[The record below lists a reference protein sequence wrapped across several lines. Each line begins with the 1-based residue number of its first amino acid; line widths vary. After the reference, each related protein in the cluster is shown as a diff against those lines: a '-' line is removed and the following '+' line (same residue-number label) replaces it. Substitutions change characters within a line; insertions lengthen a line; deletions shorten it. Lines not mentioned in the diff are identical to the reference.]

1 MFDLNLAVITLILVL
16 VALVAVLIVRPSL
29 TAARG
34 GKVLAFFI
42 LFLMPVMMLWAGTEL
57 HLEHA
62 KSTSFCLSCHVMEPY
77 GESLWLEDTSHLP
90 ASHFQDNHVPRDFAC
105 YTCHTSYT
113 MFGGVQSKLK
123 GLQHLYVNYLGTIP
137 EQIELYEPFRN
148 LECLHC
154 HEGARSFLDFH
165 GDMMAELESNETSC
179 LECHDQIHS
188 VPEVDELEKWEGAE
202 R

>member
-1 MFDLNLAVITLILVL
+1 MPSLNLTLTVFLL
-16 VALVAVLIVRPSL
+16 VAAALVGVLIMRPSL

-42 LFLMPVMMLWAGTEL
+42 LFLLPVVMLWAGTSL

-62 KSTSFCLSCHVMEPY
+62 KSTDFCLSCHVMEPY
-77 GESLWLEDTSHLP
+77 GESLLLDDTAHLP
-90 ASHFQDNHVPRDFAC
+90 ASHYQQRHVSRDQAC

-113 MFGGVQSKLK
+113 MFGGVKSKMK

-137 EQIELYEPFRN
+137 DQIELYEPFDN
-148 LECLHC
+148 NECLHC
-154 HEGARSFLDFH
+154 HDGARDFVDVH
-165 GDMMAELESNETSC
+165 GDMQSELESGETSC
-179 LECHDQIHS
+179 LECHDQVH
-188 VPEVDELEKWEGAE
+188 VVHQVDQLEKWEGAT